1 MTDVAKVLPVSMLE
15 DAVLEDVVPIT
26 GIVKWFDP
34 AKGYGFIETQSGES
48 DVLVHYSAL
57 HRAGHDMLY
66 PRAQV
71 KCTVVERAQGLQA
84 DRIISVDNEH
94 AEMPS
99 RSPRPTALIA
109 SIEDI
114 SDFQR
119 GTVKWFNRIK
129 GYGFVNT
136 DEGEPDIFVHMEI
149 LRDANIDILVPGQQ
163 VWVRAG
169 RGPKGLMVAE
179 IKRIDAGADLCRN
192 H

>member
-1 MTDVAKVLPVSMLE
+1 MTDVAKVATVTLLG
-15 DAVLEDVVPIT
+15 DVVPVLGT
-26 GIVKWFDP
+26 VKWFDP
-34 AKGYGFIETQSGES
+34 AKGYGFIETKAGKS

-57 HRAGHDMLY
+57 HRVGHDMLY
-66 PRAQV
+66 PGALV

-84 DRIISVDNEH
+84 DRIISVYNEN

-99 RSPRPTALIA
+99 RGPRPTSLIA
-109 SIEDI
+109 SIEDV

-129 GYGFVNT
+129 GYGFINT
-136 DEGEPDIFVHMEI
+136 AEGEPDIFVHMEI

-179 IKRIDAGADLCRN
+179 VKRIDAGAELYRS
-192 H
+192 

>member
-1 MTDVAKVLPVSMLE
+1 MTDVANVAALTV
-15 DAVLEDVVPIT
+15 VGDVVPILGT
-26 GIVKWFDP
+26 VKWFDP
-34 AKGYGFIETQSGES
+34 AKGYGFIETVAGEM

-66 PRAQV
+66 PGAQV

-84 DRIISVDNEH
+84 DRIISVDNEN

-99 RSPRPTALIA
+99 RAPRPTALIA

-129 GYGFVNT
+129 GYGFINT
-136 DEGEPDIFVHMEI
+136 SDSEPDIFAHMET

-163 VWVRAG
+163 VWVRSG

-179 IKRIDAGADLCRN
+179 IRRIDAGAELVRG
-192 H
+192 